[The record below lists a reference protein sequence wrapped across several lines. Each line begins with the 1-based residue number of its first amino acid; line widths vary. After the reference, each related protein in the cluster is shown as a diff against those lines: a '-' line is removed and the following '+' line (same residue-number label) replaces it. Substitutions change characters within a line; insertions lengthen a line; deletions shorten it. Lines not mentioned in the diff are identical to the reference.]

1 MQLRSQTREKALN
14 FSCEGGDG
22 RTSSIGGTQAC
33 DGNIYLKVD
42 LVKQQKCFFFSHLLW
57 LGPANTNNN
66 NKNSTEVLTFYWK
79 LIVCMFFFAKT
90 DKLGLT
96 NSVAT

>member
-42 LVKQQKCFFFSHLLW
+42 LAKQQKCFFLPLALARPGQHQQQQ
-57 LGPANTNNN
+57 
-66 NKNSTEVLTFYWK
+66 
-79 LIVCMFFFAKT
+79 
-90 DKLGLT
+90 
-96 NSVAT
+96 